1 MYHNNRKDMLIWA
14 VKEKIWHVC
23 FEYVNDF
30 PVGDKERVS
39 GTLKPTRF
47 ARFID
52 RICFGK

>member
-1 MYHNNRKDMLIWA
+1 MRQFIWSLL
-14 VKEKIWHVC
+14 

-30 PVGDKERVS
+30 EVGDKERIS

-52 RICFGK
+52 RICVG